1 MFGTV
6 IIDAY
11 SQNESKELA
20 AAIDDLCCPSD
31 NYGWASAGIYSF
43 WDYNTH
49 EVLYTGLA
57 SDLAVRFQQH
67 NGLLSMPE
75 EGCKLTHIQEYFKTH
90 EKLGYTIFVQ
100 SPLSQPMVHRNKE
113 LFEKMAA
120 EHNST
125 IKDYVSEQ
133 GIADI
138 KRVEGILIEAFNK
151 YYGRFPAWNKVGGSI
166 AGQNSVMPNNINIVK
181 SFSNPQLYAVN
192 PIVSRS
198 TIRELSDNAT
208 YEGFESF
215 LHVAR
220 MYTLMLGMDYN
231 DALNFANKWDT
242 FGWYQK
248 MLAAG
253 YLDKGLVL

>member
-11 SQNESKELA
+11 SAEETESLA
-20 AAIDDLCCPSD
+20 LAIDDLCCPCD

-49 EVLYTGLA
+49 EVLYIGLA
-57 SDLAVRFQQH
+57 SDLAVRFRQH

-75 EGCKLTHIQEYFKTH
+75 EGCKHNFIQDYFKSH
-90 EKLGYTIFVQ
+90 SKLGYTIFVQ

-120 EHNST
+120 EHNSP

-138 KRVEGILIEAFNK
+138 KRVEGILIEAYNQF
-151 YYGRFPAWNKVGGSI
+151 YGRFPAWNKVGGSV
-166 AGQNSVMPNNINIVK
+166 AGQRRVMQNNINIVK

-198 TIRELSDNAT
+198 TIRELSDNPS
-208 YEGFESF
+208 YEGYESY
-215 LHVAR
+215 LHTAR
-220 MYTLMLGMDYN
+220 MYVLMMGMVFDE
-231 DALNFANKWDT
+231 ALAFANKWDP
-242 FGWYQK
+242 FGWYKK
-248 MLAAG
+248 MCDAG
-253 YLDKGLVL
+253 YLEKQLLV

>member
-6 IIDAY
+6 ILDAY
-11 SQNESKELA
+11 SPDETKELSD
-20 AAIDDLCCPSD
+20 AIDDLCCPND
-31 NYGWASAGIYSF
+31 GYGWASAGIYSF

-49 EVLYTGLA
+49 EVLYIGLA
-57 SDLAVRFQQH
+57 SDLAVRFKQH

-75 EGCKLTHIQEYFKTH
+75 EGCKYAYIQEYFNSH
-90 EKLGYTIFVQ
+90 DKLGYTMFVQ
-100 SPLSQPMVHRNKE
+100 SPLSQPMVHRNRE
-113 LFEKMAA
+113 LFQKMAS

-125 IKDYVSEQ
+125 IQDYVSDQ

-138 KRVEGILIEAFNK
+138 KRVEGILIEAYNK
-151 YYGRFPAWNKVGGSI
+151 YYGRFPTWNKVGGSI
-166 AGQNSVMPNNINIVK
+166 AGQKRVMPNNINIVK
-181 SFSNPQLYAVN
+181 SFSNPQLYAIS

-198 TIRELSDNAT
+198 TIRELSNNPT

-220 MYTLMLGMDYN
+220 VYTLIFGMDYS
-231 DALNFANKWDT
+231 DALNFANNTDT

-248 MLAAG
+248 MSDAG
-253 YLDKGLVL
+253 YLEKALIL